1 MIAGE
6 SEQAPRIGVFGP
18 LGRSTALNTVTITH
32 LCSSFRCKFYSCA
45 TAPLGGLG
53 RKTRIGPSNPLFNR
67 HQNHSSLRPNPE
79 LQTCHA
85 VGEGQGPG
93 VCILTRLSGDWDAEG
108 TLRIGGLGLDN
119 SESPLTKRNPSSI
132 AVQREYR
139 RYCHFTAGAPE
150 AWERSADPPRVTLQG
165 RPATG

>member
-6 SEQAPRIGVFGP
+6 SEQVPRIGVFGP

-32 LCSSFRCKFYSCA
+32 LCSPFRCKFYNCA

-79 LQTCHA
+79 FQNCHA
-85 VGEGQGPG
+85 AGVGQGPG
-93 VCILTRLSGDWDAEG
+93 VGILTGLSGDCDADG
-108 TLRIGGLGLDN
+108 TLRIGG
-119 SESPLTKRNPSSI
+119 SIRFVFQKLTPVPIRGP
-132 AVQREYR
+132 
-139 RYCHFTAGAPE
+139 G
-150 AWERSADPPRVTLQG
+150 
-165 RPATG
+165 